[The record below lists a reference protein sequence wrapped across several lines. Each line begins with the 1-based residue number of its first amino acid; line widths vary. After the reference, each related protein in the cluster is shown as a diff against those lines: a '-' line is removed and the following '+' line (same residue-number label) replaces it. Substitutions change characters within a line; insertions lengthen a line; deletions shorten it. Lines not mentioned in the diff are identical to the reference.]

1 MYQKTLLSE
10 KVAESIVTAIKSGFY
25 NVGDQMPNELQ
36 LSEELGVSR
45 ATLREAIK
53 ILISKNIL
61 EVRRG
66 IGTFVSQTPGYSV
79 EVAGLGFL
87 DLTAQLI
94 DIHRT
99 MRFFDLEELAAYR
112 HLSYDAQ
119 KTICETLTL
128 CERSPKEMLSTLLET
143 TEQIALLRNSTFRNR
158 MITLTH
164 DAFRQAVNFHPTPAD
179 THLMDSFDSI
189 INNIGEEAIKA
200 HYDDFFM
207 RIRIMAQ
214 EV

>member
-25 NVGDQMPNELQ
+25 AVGNQMPNELQ

-66 IGTFVSQTPGYSV
+66 IGTFVSETPGYSV

-87 DLTAQLI
+87 DLSSQLI

-99 MRFFDLEELAAYR
+99 MRYFDLEELSAYN

-119 KTICETLTL
+119 KSITDALAL
-128 CERSPKEMLSTLLET
+128 CERSPVEMLRALFDT
-143 TEQIALLRNSTFRNR
+143 TEQIASLRNSSFKNR
-158 MITLTH
+158 MISLTH
-164 DAFRQAVNFHPTPAD
+164 EAFRKAVDFQSIP
-179 THLMDSFDSI
+179 MDSHLTTSFELF
-189 INNIGEEAIKA
+189 INNMGEEIIKA
-200 HYDDFFM
+200 HYDDFLM
-207 RIRIMAQ
+207 RIRHMAQ
-214 EV
+214 EA

>member
-10 KVAESIVTAIKSGFY
+10 KVAESIVTAIKNGFY
-25 NVGDQMPNELQ
+25 AVGYKMPNEIQ

-79 EVAGLGFL
+79 DMAGLNFI
-87 DLTAQLI
+87 DLASQMV
-94 DIHRT
+94 DINRT
-99 MRFFDLEELAAYR
+99 MRYFDLEELSAYG

-119 KTICETLTL
+119 KAVSEALKR
-128 CERSPKEMLSTLLET
+128 CERLPLAMLNGLLDS
-143 TEQIALLRNSTFRNR
+143 TEQIALFRNSHFRNR
-158 MITLTH
+158 MISMTH
-164 DAFRQAVNFHPTPAD
+164 EAFRKAVDFQATALNQQLIEHFELFV
-179 THLMDSFDSI
+179 THL
-189 INNIGEEAIKA
+189 GEDTIAA
-200 HYDDFFM
+200 HYDDFLM
-207 RIRIMAQ
+207 DIRRMAV
-214 EV
+214 EG